1 MPKTKSTEKK
11 IQKPIDELE
20 KIVEIDEETKVDDI
34 DLVPGV
40 VEEDDTEEEDAVL
53 DDEEIDPFKDKWEE

>member
-1 MPKTKSTEKK
+1 MPKTKPTENK
-11 IQKPIDELE
+11 IQKPVDELE
-20 KIVEIDEETKVDDI
+20 KIIEIDEETKVDDI

-40 VEEDDTEEEDAVL
+40 VEEEDTEEEDAVL